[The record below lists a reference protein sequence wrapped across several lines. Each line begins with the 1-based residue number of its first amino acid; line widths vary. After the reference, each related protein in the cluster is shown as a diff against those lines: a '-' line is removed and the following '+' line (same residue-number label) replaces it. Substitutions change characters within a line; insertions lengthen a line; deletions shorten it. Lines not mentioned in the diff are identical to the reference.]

1 MRAERYYSN
10 SDEGTTSLTGDATA
24 LLQGKDYVGFFKS
37 CGPQYVKGIRR
48 AQELTTIFKFHSSSQ
63 ELASEFAKTLKVS
76 GFGQKIE
83 TKSSRKSKFSSI
95 NNSLEIKIQGYGLAL
110 NIEGSD
116 ALVATSLDGYND
128 ALEYAYNSMTQ
139 TEANNDVGMIYETEV
154 VPWVDNAAFKA
165 ASGLLNMIEIPVA
178 RNLIPKAVSDTAVF
192 SNDAVTRSQFTC
204 EFPSDD
210 PQIDKYGYCCEGD
223 ELYNPET
230 GEYEP
235 EPESDPAGP
244 SQRVCKPTETL
255 DPSVAKNNMLLNGEF
270 VVRLDSVV
278 QSRLNQFFNLEKCIT
293 DVRAIPDSYEY
304 YFLKSQDA
312 VKYDATLENSYT
324 VAELKMALDP
334 TGDYGFVRHMSHEMD
349 EFDDM
354 FYKPCLAALFG
365 NSIGNSNPQYFMA
378 KKWTDH
384 PVCNHLSCL
393 ENDKRWDREG
403 SLGCVDGLITG
414 DSPNYSG
421 SFCKKDEDDYGEEES
436 CKYPEAELDKYR
448 SDALN
453 CWSQESRFSINPKY
467 LMEHFCLPGF
477 TTSAIV
483 VADGAR
489 QTELSNRKSI
499 CNAGDPSVTAAF

>member
-10 SDEGTTSLTGDATA
+10 PDEGTTSLTGDATA

-63 ELASEFAKTLKVS
+63 ESASEFAKTLKVS

-83 TKSSRKSKFSSI
+83 TKSSRKSKFSSM

-165 ASGLLNMIEIPVA
+165 ASGL
-178 RNLIPKAVSDTAVF
+178 F
-192 SNDAVTRSQFTC
+192 
-204 EFPSDD
+204 
-210 PQIDKYGYCCEGD
+210 
-223 ELYNPET
+223 
-230 GEYEP
+230 
-235 EPESDPAGP
+235 
-244 SQRVCKPTETL
+244 KPTETL
-255 DPSVAKNNMLLNGEF
+255 DPSVAKNNMLLNAEF

-365 NSIGNSNPQYFMA
+365 NSIGNSNSQYFMA

-384 PVCNHLSCL
+384 PVCNRLSCL
-393 ENDKRWDREG
+393 ENDRRWDREG
-403 SLGCVDGLITG
+403 GLGCVDGLITG

-436 CKYPEAELDKYR
+436 CKYPEAELEKYR

-453 CWSQESRFSINPKY
+453 CWSQETRFSINPKY

-499 CNAGDPSVTAAF
+499 CNAGDPSVAAVF